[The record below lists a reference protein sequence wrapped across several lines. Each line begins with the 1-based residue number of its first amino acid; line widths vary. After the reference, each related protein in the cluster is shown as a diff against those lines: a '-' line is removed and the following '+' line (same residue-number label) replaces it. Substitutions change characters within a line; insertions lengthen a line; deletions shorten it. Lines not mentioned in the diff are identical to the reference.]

1 MAPLIWKDVGVVD
14 ERLPAH
20 REYEA
25 QTAIF
30 DYLVTPNVGLG
41 DGKFLGYLV
50 QTSGGRIL
58 GKDITSLE
66 DAKALAQKDYD
77 RT

>member
-1 MAPLIWKDVGVVD
+1 MAALTWKDIGVVD
-14 ERLPAH
+14 ESLPAY

-30 DYLVTPNVGLG
+30 DYLVTPSVGLE

-50 QTSGGRIL
+50 QTSGRRIL
-58 GKDITSLE
+58 GEGIMSLE
-66 DAKALAQKDYD
+66 DAKALAQKDFD
-77 RT
+77 RA